1 MTFKPQ
7 TGKYLEIDGTPVEE
21 SSSYIARLIRP
32 WMLATSLTIGGV
44 TSIAL
49 PYTFTADGKP
59 HEGTLSN
66 SFFFSTL
73 GLAFVALK
81 KQASLS
87 YARNFQE
94 THVIDKKPA
103 FSTNSQYG
111 INDMGL
117 LTIQKNAPSLAVLTI
132 VSLNLN
138 PMHIPLMSPLIIDA
152 LVDFYHYNQVRK
164 NKWKI
169 IPRGD
174 MQSEVTGAIPQPT

>member
-1 MTFKPQ
+1 
-7 TGKYLEIDGTPVEE
+7 
-21 SSSYIARLIRP
+21 
-32 WMLATSLTIGGV
+32 MLATSLTIGGV

-59 HEGTLSN
+59 HQGTLSN

-94 THVIDKKPA
+94 THVINKKPA
-103 FSTNSQYG
+103 FSANSQYG
-111 INDMGL
+111 IKDMGI
-117 LTIQKNAPSLAVLTI
+117 LTIQKTAPSLAVLTM
-132 VSLNLN
+132 VSFNFN

-152 LVDFYHYNQVRK
+152 LIDFYHYNQVRK

-174 MQSEVTGAIPQPT
+174 MEPEISQTILQPT